1 MISAL
6 TRPMFGSEK
15 HASAGDLA
23 LYANISYDANELALP
38 DFRETPQWPPT
49 LPDTSGSIQSTKA
62 RHGMHLLILTR
73 AIMPSISSLTTR
85 VYRVLLTRGPSGSST
100 IAASVCPE

>member
-6 TRPMFGSEK
+6 MRPMFGSEK

-23 LYANISYDANELALP
+23 LYANISYDADELALP
-38 DFRETPQWPPT
+38 ETPSGPQLCQALQGPSNPPK
-49 LPDTSGSIQSTKA
+49 LDTACIYIV
-62 RHGMHLLILTR
+62 LILTR

-85 VYRVLLTRGPSGSST
+85 VYRVLLTRGPSRSST